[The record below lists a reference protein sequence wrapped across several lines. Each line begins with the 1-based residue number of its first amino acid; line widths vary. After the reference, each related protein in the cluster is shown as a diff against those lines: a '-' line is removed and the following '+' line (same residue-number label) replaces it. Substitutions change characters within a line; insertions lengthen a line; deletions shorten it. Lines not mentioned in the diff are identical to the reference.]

1 MISRLIGATARA
13 FLVVLFIATPSLLL
27 PGITDD
33 AGQVVA
39 LICIFGAVFTFVE
52 YGSRYPSMIEFRF
65 AAPFNRLRFAALF
78 LTVFL
83 ISVVFRGTA
92 QPTAL
97 TELVTLVGRLVG
109 EVIDFPISPVRLM
122 LNAMAPV
129 LDHDRLNVM
138 KAAVGLSYVIS
149 LVMLMGFIVA
159 LNMNRWPSER
169 QAFNVWVNLPLFEP
183 SVRDDV
189 VARLK
194 RDALVNIML
203 GMFLP
208 FIVPVVMR
216 FATDSFDPNDIM
228 TPQPLIWMVT
238 LWAFLPASIVMR
250 GVAMMRVAAMIH
262 DLRRQ
267 RALAAMREWQPS

>member
-1 MISRLIGATARA
+1 MISRLIGAIARA
-13 FLVVLFIATPSLLL
+13 FLVVVFIATPSLVL
-27 PGITDD
+27 PGISRD
-33 AGQVVA
+33 AGQIVA
-39 LICIFGAVFTFVE
+39 LLCIFGAAFTLVE

-83 ISVVFRGTA
+83 ISLVFRGLVLPSTA
-92 QPTAL
+92 
-97 TELVTLVGRLVG
+97 TEFVTVLGRLVAQ
-109 EVIDFPISPVRLM
+109 VIDFPMSPVRLM
-122 LNAMAPV
+122 LNSLAPV
-129 LDHDRLNVM
+129 LGPEAREALR
-138 KAAVGLSYVIS
+138 AAVGLSYVIS
-149 LVMLMGFIVA
+149 LLMLMGFVIA
-159 LNMNRWPSER
+159 LNLNRWPSEH

-194 RDALVNIML
+194 RDALVNILL
-203 GMFLP
+203 GIFLP

-216 FATDSFDPNDIM
+216 SVTGSFDPDQIT

-250 GVAMMRVAAMIH
+250 GVAMMRVAAMIQT
-262 DLRRQ
+262 LRRQ
-267 RALAAMREWQPS
+267 RALAAMQEWQPV

>member
-1 MISRLIGATARA
+1 VISRLIGAIARA

-39 LICIFGAVFTFVE
+39 LVCIFGAAFTFVE
-52 YGSRYPSMIEFRF
+52 YGSRYPSMVEFRF
-65 AAPFNRLRFAALF
+65 AAPFNRLRFASLF

-83 ISVVFRGTA
+83 IAVVFRGTQ

-97 TELVTLVGRLVG
+97 TEFITLIGRLVG

-122 LNAMAPV
+122 LNALAPV
-129 LDHDRLNVM
+129 LDSETFYVM

-149 LVMLMGFIVA
+149 LVMLMGFIAA
-159 LNMNRWPSER
+159 LNLNRWPSER